1 MQYKEQKMK
10 NNSPIH
16 LTIVWRTRNT
26 ETIRKIREKFN
37 LPPGMTI
44 NRETTAFVS
53 PEEMELLREVERR
66 GFIGIRFKRVSEN
79 ETG

>member
-1 MQYKEQKMK
+1 MK
-10 NNSPIH
+10 SNSIR

-66 GFIGIRFKRVSEN
+66 GFIGIRFKG
-79 ETG
+79 ETLKRLKT

>member
-1 MQYKEQKMK
+1 MK
-10 NNSPIH
+10 NNAPIH

-44 NRETTAFVS
+44 NRETKAFVS

-66 GFIGIRFKRVSEN
+66 GFIGIRFK
-79 ETG
+79 GQL